1 MRSSR
6 PSDLALAAVLLLVP
20 LAALP
25 RVCQADLPD
34 SLVAYWNFDGSGEAA
49 YEATAGGPGFNATHP
64 NGATPDA
71 PGRFGSSIFFTRA
84 SHQFLDVD
92 APVIAQGQDHTY
104 SAWYRLTEA
113 DIDGTNRYFVLET
126 RDSTY
131 TTAFP
136 ASYGLRD
143 ITDVD
148 YGQFYTQWPDG
159 GTANLLVP
167 GAAGTDWHN
176 IIVTYDVDN
185 AGSEHTVYLDGDSV
199 ATVASSDT
207 LMDTA
212 GLIIGSHRA
221 GYDPASIRN
230 WDGWIDDVAF
240 CNRVLTADEIRDQGG
255 PVLGFTDIGTLS
267 PGLVPSVAWG
277 DYDNDGDLDI
287 LLTGWDSGPTRRW
300 PRCTATRFQRPTR
313 LLPPR
318 EPLRLP
324 HRYYGHLTG
333 PASSPDP
340 ASVFPTTSGERPPG
354 HRRLP
359 HGRPQQRLP
368 PGGGTGNVNGN
379 TAWTLHDLPPGTIFI
394 GVRAVNTC
402 LCRVRVRNAGGSG
415 GGARVR
421 SPRGVCPG
429 GKLATPFRSAT
440 TDHELPEAMKAGL
453 DVGEPCEVRVVK
465 RLDAADLGP
474 GAVR

>member
-240 CNRVLTADEIRDQGG
+240 CNRVLTADEIAAIQGG
-255 PVLGFTDIGTLS
+255 PVLGFTDIGTALTGVWYS
-267 PGLVPSVAWG
+267 SVAWG

-287 LLTGWDSGPTRRW
+287 LLTGWDSGSDAAVAKVYRNEVSTANAPPSA
-300 PRCTATRFQRPTR
+300 PRTSPSPSPILRPPSLGT
-313 LLPPR
+313 LLPTPR
-318 EPLRLP
+318 PRLR
-324 HRYYGHLTG
+324 
-333 PASSPDP
+333 
-340 ASVFPTTSGERPPG
+340 VFPTTSG
-354 HRRLP
+354 
-359 HGRPQQRLP
+359 
-368 PGGGTGNVNGN
+368 
-379 TAWTLHDLPPGTIFI
+379 
-394 GVRAVNTC
+394 
-402 LCRVRVRNAGGSG
+402 
-415 GGARVR
+415 
-421 SPRGVCPG
+421 
-429 GKLATPFRSAT
+429 
-440 TDHELPEAMKAGL
+440 
-453 DVGEPCEVRVVK
+453 
-465 RLDAADLGP
+465 
-474 GAVR
+474 